1 MSKYTQKQVKE
12 RVIEY
17 MELDGIS
24 RHEERVA
31 SRLKTNLKDANVT
44 YLRDQLGS
52 IIFKHNH
59 AKKGPKILIATHMDE
74 VGYVVQEILESG
86 QLSISPIGGV
96 WPNAVIGTA
105 AKVIVDENT
114 SYDGVFGHT
123 SIHILSPEDRSKAYP
138 NKDLYVDCGF
148 VSKQEAIDAGI
159 KIGTEVCFISPKLN
173 FKNEDYLVG
182 KAIDNRVS
190 VGILDLLVNAL
201 ADQEL
206 VNETY
211 FAATVQE
218 EVGLRGA
225 KAAVS
230 LVKPDVG
237 IIIDT
242 TASHDT
248 YKCPEG
254 TTKLGSGVAIR
265 INDGGTL
272 VHPGLLEYFETLAK
286 KHNIDCYRYVA
297 RGGGT
302 DAAEVQFGPDGGVL
316 TIGFS
321 IPQRYLHSPL
331 GVANMKDVM
340 AAFNLVYEFLK
351 VFDENEFNKI
361 KFK

>member
-1 MSKYTQKQVKE
+1 MSKYTQAQIKQ
-12 RVIEY
+12 RVVEY
-17 MELDGIS
+17 MELDGMS

-31 SRLKTNLKDANVT
+31 DYLKASLKDANVS
-44 YLRDQLGS
+44 YVRDQLGS

-59 AKKGPKILIATHMDE
+59 AVKGPKILIATHMDE
-74 VGYVVQEILESG
+74 VGYVVQEIFESG
-86 QLSISPIGGV
+86 QLSISPIGGI
-96 WPNAVIGTA
+96 WPNVVIGTA
-105 AKVIVDENT
+105 AKIIIDEKTTYN
-114 SYDGVFGHT
+114 GVFGHT
-123 SIHILSPEDRSKAYP
+123 SIHVLSPDDRTKAYP

-148 VSKQEAIDAGI
+148 TSKQEAIDAGI
-159 KIGTEVCFISPKLN
+159 KIGTEVCLTGQTLE
-173 FKNEDYLVG
+173 FKNPDYLVG

-190 VGILDLLVNAL
+190 VGILDLLVHAL
-201 ADQEL
+201 AKQDL
-206 VNETY
+206 VNQTY

-230 LVKPDVG
+230 LIKPDVG

-272 VHPGLLEYFETLAK
+272 VHPGLLEYFESLAA
-286 KHNIDCYRYVA
+286 KHNIPCYRYVA

-302 DAAEVQFGPDGGVL
+302 DAAEVQFGPEGGVL

-321 IPQRYLHSPL
+321 IPQRYLHSPI

-340 AAFNLVYEFLK
+340 AAFNLVFEFLK
-351 VFDENEFNKI
+351 AFDEREFNKI